1 MSRYPDY
8 DQSSSAGDWMM
19 NTVRRNPEGLLL
31 LAAGCALLLRSG
43 ASPLSRSRSADF
55 SHDKGHVG
63 HDNGYRGRP
72 ETRPSS
78 LREGISRSAEGAV
91 DYVSDVKDRFAE
103 TASSYAS
110 SVSEYVDETRR
121 NISDQSLRLTREA
134 QSTLQTGM
142 DRMLREQPLAVAILG
157 VAAGAA
163 VAAVFPATD
172 IESQALGGARDALA
186 DVASKAGE
194 SLRGAAEAAGQRLKS
209 AAAEHGLNQEGLK
222 EIARDVAGTFSNA
235 VTGKPDEDR
244 SLGSGANG
252 GPIASKPGSSTSP
265 SLVPKNSQ
273 PGGPRGPR

>member
-55 SHDKGHVG
+55 SRDKGHDSGHDSG

-72 ETRPSS
+72 NVTRPSS
-78 LREGISRSAEGAV
+78 RREVTSRTAEGAA

-121 NISDQSLRLTREA
+121 
-134 QSTLQTGM
+134 
-142 DRMLREQPLAVAILG
+142 
-157 VAAGAA
+157 
-163 VAAVFPATD
+163 
-172 IESQALGGARDALA
+172 
-186 DVASKAGE
+186 
-194 SLRGAAEAAGQRLKS
+194 
-209 AAAEHGLNQEGLK
+209 
-222 EIARDVAGTFSNA
+222 
-235 VTGKPDEDR
+235 
-244 SLGSGANG
+244 
-252 GPIASKPGSSTSP
+252 
-265 SLVPKNSQ
+265 
-273 PGGPRGPR
+273 